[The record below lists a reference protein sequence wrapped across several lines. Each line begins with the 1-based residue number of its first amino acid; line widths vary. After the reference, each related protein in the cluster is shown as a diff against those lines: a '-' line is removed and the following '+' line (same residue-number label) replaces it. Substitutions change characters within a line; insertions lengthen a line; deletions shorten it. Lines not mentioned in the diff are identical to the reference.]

1 MVYINDWNEYQQAVE
16 QLYLDSP
23 KETRYVTSWKHSQ
36 GKLVLKVTDN
46 FKALKYKTDQAA
58 DLKRFERLNRSLML
72 KMLNRSEP
80 SEGEAPTSSTPASL
94 SQHSHTPE
102 QANPTSTIASAAES
116 PASTTTTGRAQPSSK
131 KKGKKG
137 R

>member
-72 KMLNRSEP
+72 KMQNRSEP
-80 SEGEAPTSSTPASL
+80 SEGEATTSSTPVSL

-102 QANPTSTIASAAES
+102 PTSTVASAAES
-116 PASTTTTGRAQPSSK
+116 PANTTTTGKTQPSSK

>member
-23 KETRYVTSWKHSQ
+23 KEHSQ

-46 FKALKYKTDQAA
+46 FKAFKYKTDQAA
-58 DLKRFERLNRSLML
+58 DLKKFERLNRSMML
-72 KMLNRSEP
+72 KMQNRSEP
-80 SEGEAPTSSTPASL
+80 SEGEAQTSSTPASL
-94 SQHSHTPE
+94 SQQSHTLE
-102 QANPTSTIASAAES
+102 QTNPASAVASAAEP
-116 PASTTTTGRAQPSSK
+116 PATATTGKIQTSSK

>member
-46 FKALKYKTDQAA
+46 FKAFKYKTDQAT
-58 DLKRFERLNRSLML
+58 DLKKFERLNRSMML
-72 KMLNRSEP
+72 KMQNRSEP
-80 SEGEAPTSSTPASL
+80 SEGEAQTSSTSASL
-94 SQHSHTPE
+94 SHTPE
-102 QANPTSTIASAAES
+102 QTNPTSTVASAAEPS
-116 PASTTTTGRAQPSSK
+116 AIATTGKVQTSKRK
-131 KKGKKG
+131 KKG

>member
-72 KMLNRSEP
+72 KMQNRSEP
-80 SEGEAPTSSTPASL
+80 SEGEATTSSTPVSL

-102 QANPTSTIASAAES
+102 PTSTVASAAES
-116 PASTTTTGRAQPSSK
+116 PANTTTTGKAQPSSK